1 MKGGGCF
8 IKVTEKKMKLLLDT
22 TRGTHS
28 KVYENSEQASGGEK
42 KKIGKSNSEQS
53 WSVSCLCYR

>member
-42 KKIGKSNSEQS
+42 KK
-53 WSVSCLCYR
+53 